1 MKILWNMAGAMA
13 VLSCGAAMAETTVPG
28 LPKHNDNV
36 VWDSPSMNAHGSM
49 PIGNG
54 DIGINAWVE
63 PSGDLLFYVSK
74 TDAWDENGRLCK
86 IGRVRVKFTPA
97 LVVANGFRQELKLAE
112 GRIEIATGNGVR
124 LGLWVDA
131 HRPVA
136 RLEAESDAAVDCR
149 AEVELW
155 RLRER
160 PCGKGD
166 EGYTGG
172 SLTQASFKPTSL
184 PDVVVSSETPGVV
197 WYHRNTRSVYELGL
211 KVQHLEALR
220 GRFPDP
226 LLNRTFGA
234 SLRGPGLVADG
245 RTALKSSKPSQRHA
259 LSVTVLSARTDT
271 PDAWLAEL
279 DRVEKAVASVE
290 LTEARRAHEAW
301 WSEFWSRSWVFIE
314 AGGSTAETV
323 TRGYVLQRF
332 INACSGRGG
341 SPIKFNGSIF
351 TVEAKPGSSPET
363 PDGDPDYRQW
373 GGCFWFQNTRLA
385 YWPMLAAGDF
395 DLMEPWFRMHRDALP
410 LSQARIL
417 TYYGFTNAAQFPETM
432 HWWGLP
438 NNGDYGAENTA
449 PEPANSYIRRYWT
462 GSLELTT
469 VMLDRYDFTQDPE
482 FARRTLVPLA
492 DPLITFLSRYWKR
505 DANGKIRFDPAQ
517 SLEAYHVAVN
527 PLPEI
532 AGLRFVLPRLLAL
545 PEHLTTADQRGR
557 WRKLLDELPPV
568 PVADVGGVKLL
579 RPAESYSERANSE
592 NPELY
597 AVFPYRLYGVG
608 RPDLALARATYER
621 RINRHNHGWCQDS
634 IQAACL
640 GLGDEATRLV
650 AARAAKSNPEHRFPA
665 MWGPN
670 FDWTPDQDHGNNILT
685 TLQFMLL
692 QSQGEQ
698 IYLLPAWP
706 KDWNVSFKLRA
717 PKNTTVEGVYRAGKL
732 EQLKVTPESRRQ
744 NIVISPRP

>member
-1 MKILWNMAGAMA
+1 MPVPAGDYGEKYENYPVDAGNKHASPEALEAWRDREYSMRIVWGVYSMLGIQA
-13 VLSCGAAMAETTVPG
+13 SWPLTGA
-28 LPKHNDNV
+28 
-36 VWDSPSMNAHGSM
+36 
-49 PIGNG
+49 
-54 DIGINAWVE
+54 
-63 PSGDLLFYVSK
+63 SGAIPRD
-74 TDAWDENGRLCK
+74 DAPVG
-86 IGRVRVKFTPA
+86 
-97 LVVANGFRQELKLAE
+97 LAE
-112 GRIEIATGNGVR
+112 Q
-124 LGLWVDA
+124 
-131 HRPVA
+131 
-136 RLEAESDAAVDCR
+136 
-149 AEVELW
+149 W
-155 RLRER
+155 RLRLGEHR
-160 PCGKGD
+160 P
-166 EGYTGG
+166 
-172 SLTQASFKPTSL
+172 QP
-184 PDVVVSSETPGVV
+184 
-197 WYHRNTRSVYELGL
+197 
-211 KVQHLEALR
+211 
-220 GRFPDP
+220 
-226 LLNRTFGA
+226 
-234 SLRGPGLVADG
+234 
-245 RTALKSSKPSQRHA
+245 
-259 LSVTVLSARTDT
+259 
-271 PDAWLAEL
+271 
-279 DRVEKAVASVE
+279 
-290 LTEARRAHEAW
+290 
-301 WSEFWSRSWVFIE
+301 
-314 AGGSTAETV
+314 
-323 TRGYVLQRF
+323 
-332 INACSGRGG
+332 
-341 SPIKFNGSIF
+341 
-351 TVEAKPGSSPET
+351 AK
-363 PDGDPDYRQW
+363 
-373 GGCFWFQNTRLA
+373 
-385 YWPMLAAGDF
+385 
-395 DLMEPWFRMHRDALP
+395 
-410 LSQARIL
+410 
-417 TYYGFTNAAQFPETM
+417 
-432 HWWGLP
+432 
-438 NNGDYGAENTA
+438 
-449 PEPANSYIRRYWT
+449 SYIRRYWT

-517 SLEAYHVAVN
+517 SLETYHVAVN

-532 AGLRFVLPRLLAL
+532 AGLGFVLPRLLAL
-545 PEHLTTADQRGR
+545 PENLTTADQRGR

-640 GLGDEATRLV
+640 GLADEATRLV

>member
-1 MKILWNMAGAMA
+1 MPVPAGDYGEKYENYPVDAGYQHA
-13 VLSCGAAMAETTVPG
+13 SWPLTGA
-28 LPKHNDNV
+28 
-36 VWDSPSMNAHGSM
+36 
-49 PIGNG
+49 
-54 DIGINAWVE
+54 
-63 PSGDLLFYVSK
+63 SGAIPRD
-74 TDAWDENGRLCK
+74 DAPVG
-86 IGRVRVKFTPA
+86 
-97 LVVANGFRQELKLAE
+97 LAE
-112 GRIEIATGNGVR
+112 Q
-124 LGLWVDA
+124 
-131 HRPVA
+131 
-136 RLEAESDAAVDCR
+136 
-149 AEVELW
+149 W
-155 RLRER
+155 RLRLGEHR
-160 PCGKGD
+160 P
-166 EGYTGG
+166 
-172 SLTQASFKPTSL
+172 QP
-184 PDVVVSSETPGVV
+184 
-197 WYHRNTRSVYELGL
+197 
-211 KVQHLEALR
+211 
-220 GRFPDP
+220 
-226 LLNRTFGA
+226 
-234 SLRGPGLVADG
+234 
-245 RTALKSSKPSQRHA
+245 
-259 LSVTVLSARTDT
+259 
-271 PDAWLAEL
+271 
-279 DRVEKAVASVE
+279 
-290 LTEARRAHEAW
+290 
-301 WSEFWSRSWVFIE
+301 
-314 AGGSTAETV
+314 
-323 TRGYVLQRF
+323 
-332 INACSGRGG
+332 
-341 SPIKFNGSIF
+341 
-351 TVEAKPGSSPET
+351 AK
-363 PDGDPDYRQW
+363 
-373 GGCFWFQNTRLA
+373 
-385 YWPMLAAGDF
+385 
-395 DLMEPWFRMHRDALP
+395 
-410 LSQARIL
+410 
-417 TYYGFTNAAQFPETM
+417 
-432 HWWGLP
+432 
-438 NNGDYGAENTA
+438 
-449 PEPANSYIRRYWT
+449 SYIRRYWT

-517 SLEAYHVAVN
+517 SLETYHVAVN

-532 AGLRFVLPRLLAL
+532 AGLGFVLPRLLAL

-670 FDWTPDQDHGNNILT
+670 YDWTPDQDHGNNILT

-706 KDWNVSFKLRA
+706 RDWNVSFKLRA